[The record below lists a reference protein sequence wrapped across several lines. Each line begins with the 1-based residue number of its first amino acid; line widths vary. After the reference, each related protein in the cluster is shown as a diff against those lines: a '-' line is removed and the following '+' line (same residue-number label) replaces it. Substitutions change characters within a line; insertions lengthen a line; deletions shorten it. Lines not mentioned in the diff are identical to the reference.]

1 MWTSNC
7 LFQDRKGRSPTT
19 FLNPKDLSRM
29 VLVMGLIF
37 RILFLINFCVLSVL
51 CTPLQAQSLDQPTG
65 TIAVEDSAAQDAAI
79 ANRIREILIELDG
92 YEDVTVTVNSGIVTL
107 RGTALDG
114 PAVIRLNEIAGRV
127 EGVVTIE
134 NRVQETTD
142 VARRLDPAWDR
153 FRARSEQFINYL
165 PLLGVAIA
173 AFAIVVTVGFLIARM
188 RRPWDRIAPNA
199 FIADIYRQVIRIAF
213 MLGGLVIALDILGA
227 TALLSTILGAAG
239 IIGLAIG
246 FAVRDTV
253 ENFIASVMLSIR
265 QPFRP
270 NDQVEIEG
278 DIGKVIRLTSRATI
292 LLSFDG
298 NHIRIPNATVFKSR
312 IVNYS
317 RNDERRFTISL
328 GVAYDTDLARA
339 QDLALQTV
347 TSLPFVIA
355 EPAPAVWIEDLGD
368 SAVILN
374 VAGWIRQ
381 HETSYLK
388 ARSEAWRMCLAAFD
402 HAGIVMPETTLRVVG
417 IGDGQPSDV
426 APQTTSRPLPS
437 NAAAVAVATA
447 AVGDVEAA
455 MDKELERIVA
465 SERAEKRDDDLL
477 MKDALEE

>member
-1 MWTSNC
+1 MVPAMGLMFRLLLLVS
-7 LFQDRKGRSPTT
+7 
-19 FLNPKDLSRM
+19 
-29 VLVMGLIF
+29 VLVLSIGLA
-37 RILFLINFCVLSVL
+37 
-51 CTPLQAQSLDQPTG
+51 PLQAQTSDQPTG
-65 TIAVEDSAAQDAAI
+65 TIAVADSAEQDAAI
-79 ANRIREILIELDG
+79 ANRIREILMELDG
-92 YEDVTVTVNSGIVTL
+92 YEDVTVAVNSGIVTL
-107 RGTALDG
+107 RGIAIDG
-114 PAVIRLNEIAGRV
+114 PAVSRLNEIAGRI
-127 EGVVTIE
+127 EGVVVIE

-142 VARRLDPAWDR
+142 VARRLDPAVAR

-165 PLLGVAIA
+165 PLLGIAVA
-173 AFAIVVTVGFLIARM
+173 AFALVVTVGFLIARM
-188 RRPWDRIAPNA
+188 KRPWDRIAPNA
-199 FIADIYRQVIRIAF
+199 FIADIYRQVVRLAF
-213 MLGGLVIALDILGA
+213 ILGGLVIALDILGA
-227 TALLSTILGAAG
+227 AALLSTILGAAG

-253 ENFIASVMLSIR
+253 ENFIASIMLSIR

-317 RNDERRFTISL
+317 RNDERRFLISL
-328 GVAYDTDLARA
+328 GVAYETDLLHA
-339 QDLALQTV
+339 QDLALQIV
-347 TSLPFVIA
+347 ASLPFVID

-388 ARSEAWRMCLAAFD
+388 ARSEAWRLCLAAFD

-417 IGDGQPSDV
+417 VGDGRD
-426 APQTTSRPLPS
+426 SRPSAPS
-437 NAAAVAVATA
+437 PASTAVAVGAMT
-447 AVGDVEAA
+447 VKIGDVEAA

-465 SERAEKRDDDLL
+465 TERAEKPGGDLL
-477 MKDALEE
+477 KRDAPEE